1 MSVKCWDGFPVI
13 FRKYGFFCA
22 LANLSAAQA
31 VRTSPL
37 IVSLSLPTH
46 VQQRSYHWP
55 NHSHLGARM
64 ANELE
69 QIKPEDKTLRPWQ
82 EIAEELSNAT
92 DSQRI
97 RDLGQ
102 ELCRAMEREKGPR
115 H

>member
-1 MSVKCWDGFPVI
+1 
-13 FRKYGFFCA
+13 
-22 LANLSAAQA
+22 
-31 VRTSPL
+31 
-37 IVSLSLPTH
+37 
-46 VQQRSYHWP
+46 
-55 NHSHLGARM
+55 M